1 MRDLNELSL
10 RSYYTGRSARYYNTL
25 WRTYTERT
33 LAEVQATIDFSALYG
48 VPERLG
54 RSPRVLDVACG
65 TGVLLKWLVEQ
76 VPGVEAYGVDASA
89 DMLEQAGAALKDHPH
104 AHLERAE
111 VGTGETANLPYAPGT
126 FDLITF
132 TNAMH
137 DLPEP
142 AATLMGLK
150 RLLAPGGQLVM
161 EDFARREPPFPWK
174 AFEWILRRAE
184 GGQVHAFTLD
194 EMQSLC
200 EQTGL
205 HVSRGMA
212 FKVNWLWHAWVLRA
226 SASSEGLYPASGQG

>member
-1 MRDLNELSL
+1 VRDLNEISL
-10 RSYYTGRSARYYNTL
+10 RSYYTGRPARYYNTL
-25 WRTYTERT
+25 WRTYTRRT
-33 LAEVQATIDFSALYG
+33 LAEVQAAIDLSALYA
-48 VPERLG
+48 VPQRLG

-89 DMLEQAGAALKDHPH
+89 DMLEQAGAALKDQPH
-104 AHLERAE
+104 THLEQAE
-111 VGTGETANLPYAPGT
+111 VGAGETAHLPYAPGT

-174 AFEWILRRAE
+174 AFEWVLRQAE
-184 GGQVHAFTLD
+184 GGQVHALTLD
-194 EMQSLC
+194 EAQSLC

-205 HVSRGMA
+205 RVSRGKA
-212 FKVNWLWHAWVLRA
+212 FKVNWLWHAWMLRA
-226 SASSEGLYPASGQG
+226 SASSEEL